1 MSLELNQDD
10 IAIIEDSRELYT
22 HGQVFSFSKVLDS
35 STEVSVDLEPIY
47 NKLVEL
53 ESLVTSNSSSL
64 TMLTDRVN
72 NLLNYVEGTSGT
84 DGTFTIPESLKDLSS
99 IHIVSMTYMHP
110 NLGIYVPCMVA
121 DSLVYTAEHT
131 FFNSKFSELTEFP
144 NSNYRIYFNHIT

>member
-1 MSLELNQDD
+1 M
-10 IAIIEDSRELYT
+10 
-22 HGQVFSFSKVLDS
+22 
-35 STEVSVDLEPIY
+35 SVDLAPIY

-53 ESLVTSNSSSL
+53 EASIVSNSSSL
-64 TMLTDRVN
+64 SMLTDRIN
-72 NLLNYVEGTSGT
+72 NFLNYVEGTSDA
-84 DGTFTIPESLKDLSS
+84 DGTFSIPESLKDSSS